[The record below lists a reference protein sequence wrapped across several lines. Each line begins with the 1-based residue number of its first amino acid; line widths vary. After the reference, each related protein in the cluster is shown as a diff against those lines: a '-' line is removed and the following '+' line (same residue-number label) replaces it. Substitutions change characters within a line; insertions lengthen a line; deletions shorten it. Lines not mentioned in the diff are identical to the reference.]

1 MNELIDYII
10 VSTILIAVGIY
21 GLVVKRN
28 AIRMIF
34 AIEIIANAANI
45 NLVAFSRSV
54 NNAQGQLFALFSIA
68 IAAAEVAVGLGI
80 IIIAYRLYKEIDVE
94 EFRSMK
100 GIVWHSSFFLMVAT
114 FLPLILSPVS
124 YYLGR
129 KHGVNL
135 TTWFSFA
142 VIAIST
148 IMLFIPAMM
157 LSGGKS
163 AYVENL
169 YMEPVWKFWLE
180 IGWT

>member
-1 MNELIDYII
+1 MNELIDYVV
-10 VSTILIAVGIY
+10 VSTILIAIGIY

-94 EFRSMK
+94 EFRRLK
-100 GIVWHSSFFLMVAT
+100 G
-114 FLPLILSPVS
+114 
-124 YYLGR
+124 
-129 KHGVNL
+129 
-135 TTWFSFA
+135 
-142 VIAIST
+142 
-148 IMLFIPAMM
+148 
-157 LSGGKS
+157 
-163 AYVENL
+163 
-169 YMEPVWKFWLE
+169 
-180 IGWT
+180 

>member
-68 IAAAEVAVGLGI
+68 IA
-80 IIIAYRLYKEIDVE
+80 D
-94 EFRSMK
+94 
-100 GIVWHSSFFLMVAT
+100 
-114 FLPLILSPVS
+114 
-124 YYLGR
+124 
-129 KHGVNL
+129 
-135 TTWFSFA
+135 
-142 VIAIST
+142 
-148 IMLFIPAMM
+148 
-157 LSGGKS
+157 
-163 AYVENL
+163 
-169 YMEPVWKFWLE
+169 
-180 IGWT
+180 

>member
-1 MNELIDYII
+1 MNGLIDYVL

-100 GIVWHSSFFLMVAT
+100 G
-114 FLPLILSPVS
+114 
-124 YYLGR
+124 
-129 KHGVNL
+129 
-135 TTWFSFA
+135 
-142 VIAIST
+142 
-148 IMLFIPAMM
+148 
-157 LSGGKS
+157 
-163 AYVENL
+163 
-169 YMEPVWKFWLE
+169 
-180 IGWT
+180 

>member
-1 MNELIDYII
+1 MNELIDYLV
-10 VSTILIAVGIY
+10 VSTILIAIGIY

-100 GIVWHSSFFLMVAT
+100 G
-114 FLPLILSPVS
+114 
-124 YYLGR
+124 
-129 KHGVNL
+129 
-135 TTWFSFA
+135 
-142 VIAIST
+142 
-148 IMLFIPAMM
+148 
-157 LSGGKS
+157 
-163 AYVENL
+163 
-169 YMEPVWKFWLE
+169 
-180 IGWT
+180 